1 MKTPNIFDYATSEL
15 SQDAFLCWLIA
26 CSYSEDESFKNIG
39 LDFIRFLYN
48 STIEEG
54 HKIEQ
59 SAVQGLIETEGENN
73 DYPWQQYEKIDIYF
87 QAKVDAKTVS
97 FIIEDKTDT
106 EMHSN
111 QLEKYKNAIKEDG
124 IKEDEVRTIYFKT
137 GYIYSDEK
145 EEATRNGYSVV
156 DLEMFIEF
164 LACHKDSVESEIF
177 KSYVDYIADI
187 KKQRDDRLDRAE
199 DFSGDKDAYTSVFE
213 HPYVQ
218 WEFILKLDK
227 KIQEVLAEKEHHIGF
242 LENGERF
249 DRGMSM
255 GGDPWTQYWWHRYTV
270 VKYRNNIDEGLF
282 WRMDGWYQLRLRHA
296 FWPEKDEKYDGF
308 DEDRKDRLN
317 SYRKIFEEVG
327 NKVFRTALKPPSG
340 RTGYESTIGEI
351 QFNSEENS
359 VQNILERLPEFQRNF
374 IEHASSEELLIK

>member
-26 CSYSEDESFKNIG
+26 CSGSEDKPLKNLG

-87 QAKVDAKTVS
+87 QAIINTKIVS

-106 EMHSN
+106 QMHGS
-111 QLEKYKNAIKEDG
+111 QLEDYKNAIETDE
-124 IKEDEVRTIYFKT
+124 IQEDEIRKIYFKT
-137 GYIYSDEK
+137 GYVYSDEK
-145 EEATRNGYSVV
+145 KEATRNGYSVV
-156 DLEMFIEF
+156 DLEMFIDF
-164 LACHKDSVESEIF
+164 LSCYEQSVKSDIF
-177 KSYVDYIADI
+177 KDYADYIGNI
-187 KKQRDDRLDRAE
+187 KEERNSRLCKAK
-199 DFSGDKDAYTSVFE
+199 DFHGDKDAYAGVFE

-218 WEFILKLDK
+218 WEFMLALDEAL
-227 KIQEVLAEKEHHIGF
+227 QEALDEEKNSTGF
-242 LENGERF
+242 LEKGKRF
-249 DRGMSM
+249 GRGMNV
-255 GGDPWTQYWWHRYTV
+255 GGDPWTQYWWYQAPG
-270 VKYRNNIDEGLF
+270 KYRNNIDECLF
-282 WRMDGWYQLRLRHA
+282 WRVDGWYQLRLRHA
-296 FWPEKDEKYDGF
+296 VWPEEDQKYDGF
-308 DEDRKDRLN
+308 DEDRKKQLGL
-317 SYRKIFEEVG
+317 YREIFEEVG

-374 IEHASSEELLIK
+374 IEHASSEGLLIK